1 MLDRYESRLDN
12 GPNRDGLPAADGCQG
27 APMHWCELCGR
38 WVQNLLHS
46 SEARFKDAHQTQ
58 GAA

>member
-1 MLDRYESRLDN
+1 MLDIREPLSNSSPVRGD
-12 GPNRDGLPAADGCQG
+12 LPAADNSESV
-27 APMHWCELCGR
+27 ALYWCELCGR
-38 WVQNLLHS
+38 WVQNLLHA